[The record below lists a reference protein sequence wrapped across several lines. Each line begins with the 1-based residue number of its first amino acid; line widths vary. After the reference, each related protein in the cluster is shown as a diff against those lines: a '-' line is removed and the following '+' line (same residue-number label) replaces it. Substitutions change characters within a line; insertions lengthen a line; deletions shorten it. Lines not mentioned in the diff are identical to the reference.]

1 MRLERI
7 LEDFG
12 TYDPATDAKI
22 ELSDVALEEKRLESF
37 EQGYKAGWDDAIKA
51 QGDDQTRVAAD
62 FARNM
67 QDLSFTYHD
76 AFNQLTKALQ
86 PLLTQVVEKV
96 LPDLAHAT
104 LGMQVVEQITDIAK
118 TQAGQPVEIVVSPI
132 NAKSISA
139 LAEQELGMPIA
150 IVEEA
155 SLGEGQ
161 VFLRFGQVEREINL
175 DQVLGGISDAVD
187 AFFHQTEQEMNHG

>member
-1 MRLERI
+1 MGLARI

-12 TYDPATDAKI
+12 TYDPAPDARF
-22 ELSDVALEEKRLESF
+22 ELSDVALEEQRLEAF

-76 AFNQLTKALQ
+76 ASNQLTKALN

-96 LPDLAHAT
+96 LPELAHAT
-104 LGMQVVEQITDIAK
+104 LGMQVVEQITDMAK
-118 TQAGQPVEIVVSPI
+118 TQAGQPVEIVVSPT
-132 NAKSISA
+132 NATSISA
-139 LAEQELGMPIA
+139 LAEQELGMPIS
-150 IVEEA
+150 IVEES

-161 VFLRFGQVEREINL
+161 VYLRFGQVEREINL

-187 AFFHQTEQEMNHG
+187 AFFHQTEQELNHG

>member
-1 MRLERI
+1 M
-7 LEDFG
+7 
-12 TYDPATDAKI
+12 
-22 ELSDVALEEKRLESF
+22 ALEEKRLESF